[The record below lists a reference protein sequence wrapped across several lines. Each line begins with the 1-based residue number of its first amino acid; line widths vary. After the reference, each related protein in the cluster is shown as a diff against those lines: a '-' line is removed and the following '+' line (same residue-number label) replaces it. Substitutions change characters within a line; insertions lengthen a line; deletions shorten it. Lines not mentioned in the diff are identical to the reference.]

1 MIKCL
6 CTGEIMELISS
17 FVTKK
22 QYDQIKKYIDGVCVA
37 YSSFSAYSASS
48 LNKEEIE
55 EIAKEKK
62 VFVNLNALLHQCD
75 LERFS
80 LLIDEL
86 YLIPNVFFIV
96 SDLEAVNI

>member
-1 MIKCL
+1 MLKCL
-6 CTGEIMELISS
+6 CTGENMELISS

-96 SDLEAVNI
+96 SDLGAVNI